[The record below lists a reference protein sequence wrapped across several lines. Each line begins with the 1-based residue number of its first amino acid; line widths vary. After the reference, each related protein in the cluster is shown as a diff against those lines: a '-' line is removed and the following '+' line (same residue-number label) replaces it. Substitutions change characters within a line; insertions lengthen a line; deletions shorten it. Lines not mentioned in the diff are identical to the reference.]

1 MKRGSSNFFM
11 VIFMSV
17 ALLAVKTASG
27 QQHIKVL
34 NSKSEAIEDAIIT
47 YAPLHLKSYQK
58 IAITNH
64 AGKAE
69 ITSEVSFALVISK
82 MGYVTVA
89 DTLKAGE
96 SKTYTL
102 EASNVNLKDVT
113 ITGQFEPTVAD
124 KSVQRVRII
133 DRKRIEQQG
142 AVNLRDLLTNELNVR
157 LNQDGILGSQMSLM
171 GLGGQNIKIL
181 IDGVPVIGRND
192 GNIDISQLN
201 LNNIERVEIVEGPMS
216 VIYGT
221 DALGGVINLI
231 SKKPT
236 GKQYNAG
243 VNTYYE
249 TVGTYN
255 IDANAGVQYKST
267 QFAISGGRNFFD
279 GYSENEDPKLR
290 VMQWK
295 PKEQYFA
302 DAQLRFKFNKQSHR
316 LFSQY
321 FDEKITSRYAPTTI
335 TPYEVTAFD
344 DYFVTIRTTN
354 SLYSDFYFNNKATL
368 NLINSYSTF
377 ERRKLGY
384 IKNLVT
390 GSESLVPASDAQD
403 TTKFKLYLLRGTYT
417 TNSSNRINS
426 QLGYDVNIET
436 GEGEKLKNGRQEI
449 GDMAVFYVSDIRPVN
464 RLTLRQGL
472 RFIYNTRYGAP
483 VVPSINVKYDITAS
497 LSARASYAQGFRAPS
512 LKELSLFFVDVNH
525 NIQGNPD
532 LKAEHSNNFL
542 ASLTYL
548 KEYKS
553 ICWKTDVSL
562 FYNQV
567 TDMIK
572 LVPSNLSTQL
582 YTYINL
588 DEYRTRGLNVNTD
601 IQYKNIRVNG
611 GYSLTGR
618 YTELSKTV
626 TSKDFLYAHEYKGN
640 ITYSFKK
647 AKTDISVFYKYTGRF
662 PDYIENSGVVY
673 IAYTQAY
680 QMLDASIT
688 KQFFKNRFSITAG
701 AKNLTNVKTINYAAS
716 ASAHSAGSDRQLM
729 AMGRYYFTSIR
740 INIAKN

>member
-17 ALLAVKTASG
+17 ALLAVNTASG

-47 YAPLHLKSYQK
+47 YSPLNLKSYQK
-58 IAITNH
+58 IAITDH
-64 AGKAE
+64 AGKAG
-69 ITSEVSFALVISK
+69 ITSEVNFALVISK

-89 DTLKAGE
+89 DTLKPGE
-96 SKTYTL
+96 SKTYVL

-113 ITGQFEPTVAD
+113 ITGQFEPTAAD
-124 KSVQRVRII
+124 RSVQRIRVI

-142 AVNLRDLLTNELNVR
+142 AVSLRDLLTNELNVR
-157 LNQDGILGSQMSLM
+157 LNQDGVLGSQMSLM
-171 GLGGQNIKIL
+171 GLGGQNLKIL

-255 IDANAGVQYKST
+255 ADVSAGVQHKNT
-267 QFAISGGRNFFD
+267 QFAFSGGRNFFD
-279 GYSENEDPKLR
+279 GYSEHEDPKLR

-302 DAQLRFKFNKQSHR
+302 DAQLRFKFKKQNHR

-321 FDEKITSRYAPTTI
+321 FDEKITARYAPTV
-335 TPYEVTAFD
+335 TPYEVTGFD

-377 ERRKLGY
+377 ERRKIAY

-390 GSESLVPASDAQD
+390 GNENLVPTADAQD
-403 TTKFKLYLLRGTYT
+403 TTKFNLYLLRGTYT
-417 TNSSNRINS
+417 TNSSGFINS
-426 QLGYDVNIET
+426 QLGYDINIET
-436 GEGEKLKNGRQEI
+436 GEGEKLKNGKQEI
-449 GDMAVFYVSDIRPVN
+449 GDFAAFYISDIKPAN

-483 VVPSINVKYDITAS
+483 VIPSINAKYDITAS

-525 NIQGNPD
+525 NIKGNEN

-542 ASLTYL
+542 FSLTYL
-548 KEYKS
+548 KEYKK
-553 ICWKTDVSL
+553 IYWKADASF
-562 FYNQV
+562 FYNKI
-567 TDMIK
+567 TDMISLAVSD
-572 LVPSNLSTQL
+572 LVSQL
-582 YTYINL
+582 YTYVNI
-588 DEYRTRGLNVNTD
+588 DEYQTHGFNLSSD
-601 IQYKNIRVNG
+601 IQYKKIKVNA

-618 YTELSKTV
+618 YNQLSKTSA
-626 TSKDFLYAHEYKGN
+626 TEDFLYASEYKGN
-640 ITYSFKK
+640 LTYSFPK
-647 AKTDISVFYKYTGRF
+647 AKTDISVFYKYTGEVPSF
-662 PDYIENSGVVY
+662 IESNGAVLQGF
-673 IAYTQAY
+673 TQAY

-688 KQFFKNRFSITAG
+688 KQLFNNKLGLTIG
-701 AKNLTNVKTINYAAS
+701 AKNLTDVKTINFSGA
-716 ASAHSAGSDRQLM
+716 ASAHSSGSGSALM